1 MQSAVPDYWSF
12 WKQFVLQGVTQE
24 DFLPPPIMQS
34 WRRCAALGLDPY
46 RELPAQ
52 SLSPRQGDRGTTDQE
67 HTPQLISPTVSQQLL
82 SLVRPAM
89 EDLHQFAEGSE
100 CLVVFADA
108 EARIVDTVGNQAM
121 QEELDHLGF
130 HIGAVWGE
138 AQQGSNALALALQE
152 SFPMQLDGAM
162 HYRAALHPFYTSAA
176 PMHDL
181 LGRAIGVLAVIGRHE
196 NCHPHTLGMITAAA
210 QAITSQL
217 QMQVWL
223 SNANDL
229 LVELKTILQAL
240 PEGILLL
247 RRDGVISQMNA
258 PAGTMLGL
266 VPARVTGRRLSE
278 VLPLPTVLG
287 QSLTRQQELFDE
299 ELVFD
304 TVHGRVTCL
313 CSLKAISSSRPETG
327 LEDIVG
333 SSGVGAGNETVGT
346 RVGKRGEGIPAPQ
359 AGSLESARASGQS
372 EPVTAD
378 GFIMILRSIE
388 RVQKLVNRMTGA
400 RARLTFANVIGE
412 NLALKEAIRLA
423 RLAAQSN
430 STVLLHGET
439 GTGKE
444 IFAQSIHNSSARAD
458 SPFVAI
464 NCAAIPR
471 ELINTELFG
480 YEGGSFTGADRQGR
494 SGKFEQ
500 AHRGTLFLDE
510 IGDMPLDL
518 QTTLLRA
525 IETHTI
531 VRIGGH
537 RVIPTDVRII
547 VATHKDLREEAQRG
561 NFRLDL
567 YYRLNVLTITIPS
580 LRERPDDLPLL
591 VQHFLQ
597 RQSRSLGRAFTITSE
612 AVVALRYYSWPG
624 NVRELE
630 NMLERVTYLMP
641 KTTITVDDLPIDVQ
655 QAYAKP
661 EAARPQA
668 SHQGLLHREQH
679 SSQTTLVPI
688 SEVSG
693 ALKEHN
699 RNAEMEAIVQAWHA
713 SNGHAAH
720 AAALLG
726 ISRTTLWRKMVKYG
740 LSEDMRMK

>member
-1 MQSAVPDYWSF
+1 
-12 WKQFVLQGVTQE
+12 
-24 DFLPPPIMQS
+24 
-34 WRRCAALGLDPY
+34 
-46 RELPAQ
+46 
-52 SLSPRQGDRGTTDQE
+52 
-67 HTPQLISPTVSQQLL
+67 
-82 SLVRPAM
+82 
-89 EDLHQFAEGSE
+89 
-100 CLVVFADA
+100 
-108 EARIVDTVGNQAM
+108 
-121 QEELDHLGF
+121 
-130 HIGAVWGE
+130 
-138 AQQGSNALALALQE
+138 
-152 SFPMQLDGAM
+152 
-162 HYRAALHPFYTSAA
+162 
-176 PMHDL
+176 
-181 LGRAIGVLAVIGRHE
+181 
-196 NCHPHTLGMITAAA
+196 
-210 QAITSQL
+210 
-217 QMQVWL
+217 
-223 SNANDL
+223 
-229 LVELKTILQAL
+229 
-240 PEGILLL
+240 
-247 RRDGVISQMNA
+247 
-258 PAGTMLGL
+258 
-266 VPARVTGRRLSE
+266 
-278 VLPLPTVLG
+278 
-287 QSLTRQQELFDE
+287 
-299 ELVFD
+299 
-304 TVHGRVTCL
+304 
-313 CSLKAISSSRPETG
+313 
-327 LEDIVG
+327 
-333 SSGVGAGNETVGT
+333 
-346 RVGKRGEGIPAPQ
+346 
-359 AGSLESARASGQS
+359 
-372 EPVTAD
+372 
-378 GFIMILRSIE
+378 MILRSIE

-412 NLALKEAIRLA
+412 NPALKEAIRLA

-458 SPFVAI
+458 GPFVAI

-597 RQSRSLGRAFTITSE
+597 RQSRSLGRAFSITSE
-612 AVVALRYYSWPG
+612 AMVALRHYSWPG

-630 NMLERVTYLMP
+630 NMLERVTYLTP

-655 QAYAKP
+655 QARASV

-668 SHQGLLHREQH
+668 SHRRLLHREHQH
-679 SSQTTLVPI
+679 SQQAL
-688 SEVSG
+688 ERAGDVSG
-693 ALKEHN
+693 ALKEHST
-699 RNAEMEAIVQAWHA
+699 NAEMEAIVQAWHA
-713 SNGHAAH
+713 SNGHVAH
-720 AAALLG
+720 AAVLLG

-740 LSEDMRMK
+740 LSEDMHMK

>member
-1 MQSAVPDYWSF
+1 MQSTVPDYWSF

-24 DFLPPPIMQS
+24 DLLPPAIMQS

-46 RELPAQ
+46 MELPAINW
-52 SLSPRQGDRGTTDQE
+52 GTTDQE
-67 HTPQLISPTVSQQLL
+67 HTPHLTSPIVSHQLL

-100 CLVVFADA
+100 CVVVFADA
-108 EARIVDTVGNQAM
+108 EARIVDTVGDQAM

-130 HIGAVWGE
+130 RIGAVWSE

-152 SFPMQLDGAM
+152 SFPIQLDGAM

-196 NCHPHTLGMITAAA
+196 SCHPHSLGMITAAA
-210 QAITSQL
+210 QAITNQL

-278 VLPLPTVLG
+278 VLPLPAVLG
-287 QSLTRQQELFDE
+287 QSISRQQELFDE

-327 LEDIVG
+327 LEDKELPAI
-333 SSGVGAGNETVGT
+333 NRGT
-346 RVGKRGEGIPAPQ
+346 TGLVV
-359 AGSLESARASGQS
+359 SES
-372 EPVTAD
+372 VTAD
-378 GFIMILRSIE
+378 GFVMILRSIE

-400 RARLTFANVIGE
+400 RARLTFANVVGE
-412 NLALKEAIRLA
+412 NPALKEAIRLA

-458 SPFVAI
+458 GPFVAI

-580 LRERPDDLPLL
+580 LRERADDLPLL

-597 RQSRSLGRAFTITSE
+597 RQSRSLGRAFTMTSE
-612 AVVALRYYSWPG
+612 AMVTLQHYSWPG

-655 QAYAKP
+655 QAHASV
-661 EAARPQA
+661 EAAKLNLPERR
-668 SHQGLLHREQH
+668 QGRTQGH
-679 SSQTTLVPI
+679 VPTAPAVPHI
-688 SEVSG
+688 SDVSG
-693 ALKEHN
+693 VLKEHS

-713 SNGHAAH
+713 SNGHVAH

-740 LSEDMRMK
+740 LTEDRHMK